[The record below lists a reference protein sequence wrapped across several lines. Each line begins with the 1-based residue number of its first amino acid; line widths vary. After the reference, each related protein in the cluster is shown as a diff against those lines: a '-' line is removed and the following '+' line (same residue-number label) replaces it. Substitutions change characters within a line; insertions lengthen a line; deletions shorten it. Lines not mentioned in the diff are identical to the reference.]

1 MTETIQD
8 DEQDGGG
15 GAVCHGHR
23 RGAGWMGEPKILG
36 FRDRTFVSMQFLANN
51 WMLVLIMFMSGAM
64 LLFPL
69 IQRRSSGMKE
79 IGNTRLTYLLN
90 REGAS
95 VLDIREAREMDGRK
109 IVGAIHIPL
118 SQLKDRLGELKAPKD
133 KPLIV
138 YCARGQRSL
147 MAGSTLKS
155 AGFTDLYNL
164 NGGFKAWSEAGLPVD
179 KV

>member
-1 MTETIQD
+1 
-8 DEQDGGG
+8 
-15 GAVCHGHR
+15 
-23 RGAGWMGEPKILG
+23 
-36 FRDRTFVSMQFLANN
+36 MQFLANN

-69 IQRRSSGMKE
+69 IQRRSSGMQE

-90 REGAS
+90 REDAC

-118 SQLKDRLGELKAPKD
+118 SQLKDRVGELKAATD
-133 KPLIV
+133 KPLVV

-147 MAGSTLKS
+147 MAGSVLKA
-155 AGFTDLYNL
+155 AGFSKLYNL
-164 NGGFKAWSEAGLPVD
+164 NGGFKAWVEAGLPVD
-179 KV
+179 KI

>member
-1 MTETIQD
+1 
-8 DEQDGGG
+8 
-15 GAVCHGHR
+15 
-23 RGAGWMGEPKILG
+23 
-36 FRDRTFVSMQFLANN
+36 MQFLANN

-90 REGAS
+90 REDAS

-109 IVGAIHIPL
+109 IVGAIHIPF
-118 SQLKDRLGELKAPKD
+118 SQLKDRVGEIKAAKD
-133 KPLIV
+133 KPLVV
-138 YCARGQRSL
+138 YCARGQHSL
-147 MAGSTLKS
+147 MAGSVLKS

-164 NGGFKAWSEAGLPVD
+164 NGGFKAWAEAGLPVD